1 MIGKTISHYKILEKL
16 GGGGMGVVYKAE
28 DTKLKRMVALKF
40 LPPHVSLDNEV
51 KERFMHEAQAA
62 SALDHNN
69 ICTIHEIGESE
80 DGQMYMAMALYEGET
95 LQDKIERGPLS
106 IEEALDIAAQ
116 IAEGLAKAH
125 EKEIVHRDIK
135 PANIM
140 ITSDGVAKILD
151 FGLAKLSGRTKLTKE
166 GTTLGTVGYMSPE
179 QVRGE
184 KADNRTDIWALG
196 VILYEM
202 ICGISP
208 FKGDYEQAIMYSIA
222 NETPEPI
229 TGLRTGVPMG
239 LERIINKALIKKADE
254 RYQGVTDLLVD
265 LKSVRNQIQSK
276 QFTQSVTS
284 AQPVNK
290 KKSFIYGAFI
300 ALVVILI
307 TTILFLWKT
316 QQSISDKTES
326 LASVKRMAVLPFT
339 NIRNDPETD
348 FLGFALADQI
358 IGSLT
363 YINNILVRPSSAIRP
378 YQDQKIDAQTAG
390 RDLKVDFVL
399 TGNFLKEANVMRL
412 NVELVNVQ
420 SNEIIWR
427 EPLEVQ
433 YENIFKLQDMVTEKV
448 LAGLKI
454 QFSQNEIERIKTDI
468 PKNSL
473 AYDYYLRAISYPRT
487 IEGNK
492 LSIKMIE
499 ESIKLDS
506 TYAPTFTELGFRK
519 HQLAVYGSGGATLM
533 KDAEQANLRALSL
546 NSNQIRALSNL
557 AGIYTETGQA
567 TESLELINR
576 ALKINPNN
584 AYIHFSLGYLFRYV
598 GMLDESEREYE
609 KALTLDPGNPG
620 FRSAGITYMNQGK
633 YDKAWQAL
641 DLDPDSPYALNFKGK
656 ILLRKGQKGQ
666 ALGYFNKVLGIEGEV
681 DELYEAT
688 AFKAFIQNE
697 NEKAVKAMRKREEIN
712 PPDSEIWFTIA
723 ENYGLIGAKRDCIRA
738 LTKAIEMGFFCYPF
752 LLTDSFLDSVRNE
765 PEFQKL
771 LSIAKEKHEAFKKKY
786 YSIQNN

>member
-40 LPPHVSLDNEV
+40 LPPHVSLDSEA

-95 LQDKIERGPLS
+95 LQDKIERGPLPL
-106 IEEALDIAAQ
+106 EEALNIASQ
-116 IAEGLAKAH
+116 ISEGLAKAH
-125 EKEIVHRDIK
+125 EKDIVHRDIK

-166 GTTLGTVGYMSPE
+166 GTTLGTVAYMSPE

-196 VILYEM
+196 VILYE
-202 ICGISP
+202 IVTGISP

-229 TGLRTGVPMG
+229 TGLRTGVPME

-265 LKSVRNQIQSK
+265 LKSTMKQSQSK
-276 QFTQSVTS
+276 GAVQSPILS
-284 AQPVNK
+284 QSGSK
-290 KKSFIYGAFI
+290 KKSFIYGGFI
-300 ALVVILI
+300 ALVLILI
-307 TTILFLWKT
+307 TIILFLWKT
-316 QQSISDKTES
+316 QQTLSDKTES
-326 LASVKRMAVLPFT
+326 TATVKRMAVLPFT
-339 NIRNDPETD
+339 NIRNDPETN

-378 YQDQKIDAQTAG
+378 YQDQEIDAQSAG
-390 RDLKVDFVL
+390 RDLKVDFIL

-454 QFSQNEIERIKTDI
+454 QFSQSEMEHIKTDI

-473 AYDYYLRAISYPRT
+473 AYDYYLRAISYPHT

-499 ESIKLDS
+499 ESIELDS

-519 HQLAVYGSGGATLM
+519 HQLAVYGSGGAALM
-533 KDAEQANLRALSL
+533 KDSEQANLRALSI
-546 NSNQIRALSNL
+546 NSNQLMALSNL
-557 AGIYTETGQA
+557 AGIYTETGRA
-567 TESLELINR
+567 AEALELINR

-584 AYIHFSLGYLFRYV
+584 AYTHFSLGYLFRYV
-598 GMLDESEREYE
+598 GMLDESEREYK
-609 KALTLDPGNPG
+609 KALTLDPGIPR
-620 FRSAGITYMNQGK
+620 FRSASITYGNQGK

-641 DLDPDSPYALNFKGK
+641 DLDPDSPYTLNLKGK
-656 ILLRKGQKGQ
+656 ILFRKGQKEQ
-666 ALGYFNKVLGIEGEV
+666 ALEYFNKVLGIEGEV
-681 DELYEAT
+681 DEQYEAI
-688 AFKAFIQNE
+688 ALKAFIHNKNE
-697 NEKAVKAMRKREEIN
+697 EALKAIRKREESN
-712 PPDSEIWFTIA
+712 SPDSEIWFVIA

-738 LTKAIEMGFFCYPF
+738 LTKAIKMGYFCYPF
-752 LLTDSFLDSVRNE
+752 LLSDSFLNSVRGE
-765 PEFQKL
+765 PEFQNL
-771 LSIAKEKHEAFKKKY
+771 LSLAKKKHEAFRKKY
-786 YSIQNN
+786 YASSK

>member
-40 LPPHVSLDNEV
+40 LPPHVSLDNEA

-95 LQDKIERGPLS
+95 LQDKIERGPLPL
-106 IEEALDIAAQ
+106 EEALNIASQ
-116 IAEGLAKAH
+116 ISEGLAKAH
-125 EKEIVHRDIK
+125 EKDIVHRDIK

-151 FGLAKLSGRTKLTKE
+151 FGLAKLSGRTKLTRE
-166 GTTLGTVGYMSPE
+166 GTTLGTVAYMSPE

-202 ICGISP
+202 ITGISP

-229 TGLRTGVPMG
+229 TGLRTGVPME
-239 LERIINKALIKKADE
+239 LERIINKTLAKKTDE
-254 RYQGVTDLLVD
+254 RYQSVTDLLVD
-265 LKSVRNQIQSK
+265 LKSVRQQSQSK
-276 QFTQSVTS
+276 QTTHPLTS
-284 AQPVNK
+284 SHPINK
-290 KKSFIYGAFI
+290 KKSFIYGGFI
-300 ALVVILI
+300 ALVLILI
-307 TTILFLWKT
+307 SIILFLWKT
-316 QQSISDKTES
+316 QQSLSYKTEYTG
-326 LASVKRMAVLPFT
+326 AVKRMAVLPFT
-339 NIRNDPETD
+339 NIRNDPETN

-378 YQDQKIDAQTAG
+378 YQDREIDAQTAG
-390 RDLKVDFVL
+390 HDLKVDFIL
-399 TGNFLKEANVMRL
+399 TGNFLKESSVMRL

-454 QFSQNEIERIKTDI
+454 RFSQSEIEHIKTDI

-506 TYAPTFTELGFRK
+506 TYAPAFTELGYRK
-519 HQLAVYGSGGATLM
+519 HQLAVYGFPGAASV
-533 KDAEQANLRALSL
+533 KSSEQANIRALSL
-546 NSNQIRALSNL
+546 NGNQLRALSNL
-557 AGIYTETGQA
+557 AIIYTETGRA
-567 TESLELINR
+567 TEALELIYR

-584 AYIHFSLGYLFRYV
+584 AYAHFSLGYLFRYV

-609 KALTLDPGNPG
+609 KALTIDPENPR
-620 FRSAGITYMNQGK
+620 FRSASVTYMALGK

-641 DLDPDSPYALNFKGK
+641 DLDPYSPYSFNVKGK
-656 ILLRKGQKGQ
+656 ILIIKGQKEQ
-666 ALGYFNKVLGIEGEV
+666 AIEYFNKVLDIEGEA
-681 DELYEAT
+681 DEHYEAT
-688 AFKAFIQNE
+688 ILKAFIQNK
-697 NEKAVKAMRKREEIN
+697 NEEALRATKNREESN
-712 PPDSEIWFTIA
+712 TPDSEIWFLIA
-723 ENYGLIGAKRDCIRA
+723 ENYGLIGAKRDCIRT
-738 LTKAIEMGFFCYPF
+738 LNKAIEMGYFCYPF
-752 LLTDSFLDSVRNE
+752 FLTDPFLDSVRDE
-765 PEFQKL
+765 PEFRKL

-786 YSIQNN
+786 YASLK